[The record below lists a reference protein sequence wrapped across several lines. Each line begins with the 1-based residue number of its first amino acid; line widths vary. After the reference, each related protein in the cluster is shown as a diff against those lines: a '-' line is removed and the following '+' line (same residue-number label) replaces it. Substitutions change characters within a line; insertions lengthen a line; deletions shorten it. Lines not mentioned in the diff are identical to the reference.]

1 MRIVVEGKKIAH
13 VMALIGLMILWGL
26 LAAGREVQAEGG
38 TGADQSAL
46 AASGLG
52 LKYQWHT
59 FYGIADADS
68 QFNGVAVDPSGNVY
82 LAGVV
87 HKTWGAPLHA
97 YSGNADVVV
106 IKLNSLGVY
115 QWHTFYG
122 ASPISGEDGDDEAAG
137 IAVDANGNVYVTGYS
152 DRTWRGPGNA
162 NPLHAHGVSEEMF
175 VLKLNSNG
183 AYQWHTFYQ
192 PGRANAIALDS
203 AANVYVTG
211 YSTEAWGS
219 PKHSADSTGLVV
231 VLKLN
236 SNGVYQWHTYYGAG
250 AGAGDEA
257 GYGLATD
264 ALANVYLSGVTTY
277 SWLGDGNAAP
287 LHAFS
292 GGDGYSTDI
301 VVLKLNGS
309 GVYQWHTF
317 YGASGTD
324 DKGADIAWGGN
335 GLSVAGTSADTWG
348 NPLHAYTSERD
359 IAILRLNAAGQYQ
372 WHTFY
377 GSTGE
382 DSGTGVSIDADGNS
396 YVAGYSAATWQGNGN
411 AGPVHPYSG
420 YSDLVALKLTA
431 GGQYVRHTFYGSVND
446 DDGGVSIALD
456 DQYGVFVAGNSA
468 ATWSGDGGTGP
479 INPHSGNAN
488 GDGFALKLSD
498 RIYRVY
504 LPVVIKSR
512 S

>member
-1 MRIVVEGKKIAH
+1 MRIVIKGKKIAG
-13 VMALIGLMILWGL
+13 MIASICLIIGWALLGV
-26 LAAGREVQAEGG
+26 GREAQAEGG
-38 TGADQSAL
+38 AGSAQSA
-46 AASGLG
+46 LG

-68 QFNGVAVDPSGNVY
+68 QLNSVAVDSGGNVY
-82 LAGVV
+82 LTGVV

-97 YSGNADVVV
+97 YSGDADVVV

-122 ASPISGEDGDDEAAG
+122 ANSISGQDGDDEAAG
-137 IAVDANGNVYVTGYS
+137 IAVDTNGNVYVTGYS
-152 DRTWRGPGNA
+152 DRTWQGPGNR
-162 NPLHAHGVSEEMF
+162 NPLHAHGDSEEMF
-175 VLKLNSNG
+175 VLKLNSSG

-192 PGRANAIALDS
+192 PGRANAIALDN
-203 AANVYVTG
+203 AANVYITG
-211 YSTEAWGS
+211 YSTAEWGT
-219 PKHSADSTGLVV
+219 PVHSAASGNGQLV

-236 SNGVYQWHTYYGAG
+236 SSGVHQWHTYYGAG

-264 ALANVYLSGVTTY
+264 AQSNVYLSGSAAY
-277 SWLGDGNAAP
+277 LWQGDGNAAP

-292 GGDGYSTDI
+292 GGEGYSTDV
-301 VVLKLNGS
+301 VVLKLNGN
-309 GVYQWHTF
+309 GAYQWHTF

-377 GSTGE
+377 GSAGE
-382 DSGTGVSIDADGNS
+382 DRGAGVSVDAQGNS
-396 YVAGYSAATWQGNGN
+396 YVAGYSAGAWLGN
-411 AGPVHPYSG
+411 AGPAHPYSG
-420 YSDLVALKLTA
+420 YSDLVVLKLTA
-431 GGQYVRHTFYGSVND
+431 GGAYARHTFYGSVND

-468 ATWSGDGGTGP
+468 ATWPGDGGTGP
-479 INPHSGNAN
+479 IHPHSGNAN